1 MTAKSSNKTTSK
13 EALKEGEV
21 AGDTHVN
28 ELKTNT
34 ATDSLSLPVS
44 KVKPD
49 VYLWGV
55 GDCGG
60 LQGPLWL
67 LEVKA
72 VGTFYAF
79 T

>member
-49 VYLWGV
+49 VYL
-55 GDCGG
+55 
-60 LQGPLWL
+60 
-67 LEVKA
+67 
-72 VGTFYAF
+72 
-79 T
+79 